1 MKKKV
6 AVLLAM
12 AMTAGV
18 LSGCGGRLR
27 TFPGCAWAGSWC

>member
-18 LSGCGGRLR
+18 LSGCGGSGRKR
-27 TFPGCAWAGSWC
+27 NNSGSHRSG